1 MAMPSPRMD
10 PQEGMEELG
19 PGATL
24 GHYRLLEKLGQGGQA
39 TAFKAEDLRLGR
51 PVVIKA
57 LRPELA
63 VTEAARKR
71 FEREACLCS
80 ALEHPNISALY
91 DIGEDGGVRYLVM
104 QYAEGATLERFI
116 AGRPLGMQNALSL
129 AIQIADALAVAHA
142 HDIVHR
148 DVKPSNVIVTPDG
161 QAKVLDFGLAKMIG
175 GESPPGV
182 ASGDPSDT
190 QVGVPYGT
198 LGYGSPEQ
206 ASGASVDHRTDIFSL
221 GIVIYEMV
229 TGRRPFRGKHVI
241 DVLHA
246 VVHDS
251 PVPAN
256 ALNPKV
262 PPGLQAVLDRALAKD
277 PDARFPSMAA
287 MRDELRALQRRLA
300 RGGEAFEAASPL
312 PADARRRGR
321 ASSLLGETFGR
332 VFGRRRPTQ
341 SRPALLEEPRLPRPP
356 SWGTETKKTLA
367 VLPFRNLSG
376 DPQAAFYEFALADAL
391 ITELGQ
397 VRGLVVRPSAY
408 VAPYA
413 GRNWE
418 PQAVGVELA
427 VSSVLAGGFVRT
439 PERFRV
445 TAQLVA
451 SATGEILWS
460 EKIDVLGRDL
470 ITIQDAIAERLVS
483 ALKLTLS
490 AEEQDRIERRPTQS
504 AEAYEFYL
512 KGRDLLFR
520 YVLKSFDE
528 GDLEAAV
535 KAFHEA
541 EGLDPAFAAAHAAL
555 GRCYLLQTQRCGGA
569 ESYALAERSL
579 RKALD
584 LDPELLEAR
593 LFLVYVDLHQGN
605 KGRARET
612 IEALASQAPN
622 DPDVLL
628 VAGALYRLDGLY
640 EKAFAVYDR
649 LLQINPRD
657 DVVVGLNRARLFA
670 HRQQY
675 QEAVTELERVR
686 AVEPEHPLVKTFLA
700 QAPFNLDRLDEA
712 QTLVEEVLRQRPN
725 LDGVQVVLAWFLSAR
740 GEHERASTLITER
753 VRNAAAADPD
763 VAFWLASFYAMEGA
777 SSEALEWLGTAVRLG
792 NENYPLFSTSTK
804 LDGLRADPRFTEML
818 EELRHGWE
826 ARR

>member
-1 MAMPSPRMD
+1 MD
-10 PQEGMEELG
+10 VQVGMETLA

-39 TAFKAEDLRLGR
+39 TAFRAEDLRLGR

-104 QYAEGATLERFI
+104 QYVAGATLERVI
-116 AGRPLGMQNALSL
+116 AGRPLGTQNALSL

-142 HDIVHR
+142 HGIVHR
-148 DVKPSNVIVTPDG
+148 DVKPSNVIVTPEG

-175 GESPPGV
+175 GDSAPGV
-182 ASGDPSDT
+182 PSANPSDT

-206 ASGASVDHRTDIFSL
+206 ASGAAVDHRTDIFSL
-221 GIVIYEMV
+221 GVVIYEMV
-229 TGRRPFRGKHVI
+229 TGRRPFRGKLAI
-241 DVLHA
+241 DVLHS
-246 VVHDS
+246 VLHDS
-251 PVPAN
+251 PVAAS
-256 ALNPKV
+256 ALNPKLAH
-262 PPGLQAVLDRALAKD
+262 GLQAVLDRALAKD
-277 PDARFPSMAA
+277 PGERFPSMAA

-300 RGGEAFEAASPL
+300 RGGEAPEAVSAV
-312 PADARRRGR
+312 PAEAPRRGR
-321 ASSLLGETFGR
+321 AYSVLGETFGR
-332 VFGRRRPTQ
+332 VFGRRRPSSSQ
-341 SRPALLEEPRLPRPP
+341 SGPAFVEEPRLPRPP
-356 SWGTETKKTLA
+356 SWGTETQRTLA

-376 DPQAAFYEFALADAL
+376 DPQADFYEFSLADAL

-418 PQAVGVELA
+418 PQAVGAELA
-427 VSSVLAGGFVRT
+427 VSSVLAGGFVRA

-451 SATGEILWS
+451 TATGEIIWS
-460 EKIDVLGRDL
+460 EKIDVPGRDL

-504 AEAYEFYL
+504 PQAYEFYL

-528 GDLEAAV
+528 GDLDAAI

-555 GRCYLLQTQRCGGA
+555 GRCYLHQAQRDGGA
-569 ESYALAERSL
+569 ESYALAERAL

-593 LFLVYVDLHQGN
+593 LFLVYVDLHHGD

-612 IEALASQAPN
+612 IEALTVQAPN
-622 DPDVLL
+622 DPDVLF

-649 LLQINPRD
+649 LAQINPRD
-657 DVVVGLNRARLFA
+657 IVIVGFNRARLFA

-675 QEAVTELERVR
+675 QEAVAELERVR
-686 AVEPEHPLVKTFLA
+686 AVEPDHPLVKTFLA
-700 QAPFNLDRLDEA
+700 QAFFNLGRVDEA
-712 QTLVEEVLRQRPN
+712 QGLVEEVLQQHPN
-725 LDGVQVVLAWFLSAR
+725 LDGVQAVLAWCLSAR
-740 GEHERASTLITER
+740 GEHERARAVISER
-753 VRNAAAADPD
+753 VRRAGAADPD
-763 VAFWLASFYAMEGA
+763 VAFWLASFYAMEGM
-777 SSEALEWLGTAVRLG
+777 SSEALEWLGTAVHLG

-804 LDGLRADPRFTEML
+804 LRGLRDVPRFAELL
-818 EELRHGWE
+818 EELRRGWE

>member
-1 MAMPSPRMD
+1 MD
-10 PQEGMEELG
+10 AQEGMEKLA
-19 PGATL
+19 PGTTL

-63 VTEAARKR
+63 ITEAARKR

-91 DIGEDGGVRYLVM
+91 DMGEDRGVRYLVM
-104 QYAEGATLERFI
+104 QYAEGATLERFM
-116 AGRPLGMQNALSL
+116 AGRPLGTQGALSL

-142 HDIVHR
+142 HGIVHR

-161 QAKVLDFGLAKMIG
+161 HAKVLDFGLAKMIG
-175 GESPPGV
+175 GDGGPGMP
-182 ASGDPSDT
+182 SGDPSDT

-206 ASGASVDHRTDIFSL
+206 ASGAAVDHRTDIFSL
-221 GIVIYEMV
+221 GVVIYEMV
-229 TGRRPFRGKHVI
+229 TGRRPFRGKNPI

-246 VVHDS
+246 VLHDT
-251 PVPAN
+251 PVPA
-256 ALNPKV
+256 AVLSPRI
-262 PPGLQAVLDRALAKD
+262 PPELQAILDRALAKD
-277 PDARFPSMAA
+277 AADRFPSMAA
-287 MRDELRALQRRLA
+287 LRDELRALQRRLA
-300 RGGEAFEAASPL
+300 RGVASAGPPSAAEP
-312 PADARRRGR
+312 RRRSR
-321 ASSLLGETFGR
+321 AYSLLGETFSR
-332 VFGRRRPTQ
+332 VFGGRRRAEAA
-341 SRPALLEEPRLPRPP
+341 ALGPRAASMDAPLVRPP
-356 SWGTETKKTLA
+356 SWGTEGGKTLA

-376 DPQAAFYEFALADAL
+376 DPQAAFYEFGVADAL

-413 GRNWE
+413 GRNWD
-418 PQAVGVELA
+418 PRVVGEELA
-427 VSSVLAGGFVRT
+427 VASVLAGGFVRT
-439 PERFRV
+439 PEQFRV

-451 SATGEILWS
+451 TATGEIVWS
-460 EKIDVLGRDL
+460 EVVDVPGRDL
-470 ITIQDAIAERLVS
+470 ITIQDAIAARLVA

-490 AEEQDRIERRPTQS
+490 DEEQDRIERRPTRS

-512 KGRDLLFR
+512 KGRDLLFH

-528 GDLEAAV
+528 ADLDAAI

-541 EGLDPAFAAAHAAL
+541 AGLDPDFAGAHAAL
-555 GRCYLLQTQRCGGA
+555 GRCYVHQTQRYGGA

-579 RKALD
+579 RKALE
-584 LDPELLEAR
+584 LDADVLEAR
-593 LFLVYVDLHQGN
+593 LFLVYLDLHRGD

-612 IEALASQAPN
+612 IEALERQAPN
-622 DPDVLL
+622 DPDVLFA
-628 VAGALYRLDGLY
+628 AGMLYRLDGLY

-657 DVVVGLNRARLFA
+657 AVIVGLNRARLLA

-675 QEAVTELERVR
+675 EDAVTELERVR
-686 AVEPEHPLVKTFLA
+686 TVEPNHPLVKTFLA
-700 QAPFNLDRLDEA
+700 QALFNLGRVDEA
-712 QTLVEEVLRQRPN
+712 RSLIEEVLRQHPT
-725 LDGVQVVLAWFLSAR
+725 LDGVQIVLAWCLSAR
-740 GEHERASTLITER
+740 DEHEGARALITER
-753 VRNAAAADPD
+753 VRTAAAADPD
-763 VAFWLASFYAMEGA
+763 VAFWLASFYAIENMPDD
-777 SSEALEWLGTAVRLG
+777 ALEWLRTAVRLG
-792 NENYPLFSTSTK
+792 NENYPLFSTSAK
-804 LDGLRADPRFTEML
+804 LRGLRGDPRFAEL
-818 EELRHGWE
+818 LDELRRGWE